1 MRHETS
7 PQPVMACRLS
17 AMSYGN
23 CPSSACHRVQDAYLT
38 ASQIRCDSPSCI
50 RFPLPSWHADCRRC
64 RMANVRRRHAIVYT
78 MLTSLHLRYAVI
90 CHLASDSPCRHG
102 MPTVGDVVSQL
113 SVVGM
118 PSCIRCLLDCIS
130 DTLRFA
136 IVHTIPPAV
145 LACRLSAMSCGNC
158 PSSACHRVQDA
169 YLTASQIRCDSPSG
183 IRFPLPSWHADYRRC
198 RMAIV
203 RRRHA
208 IVYEMLT

>member
-38 ASQIRCDSPSCI
+38 ASQIRCDSPSCTRFPLPSSACHRVQDAYLTASQI
-50 RFPLPSWHADCRRC
+50 RCDSPSGTRFPLPSWHADCRRC

-102 MPTVGDVVSQL
+102 MPTIGVVVWQL

-118 PSCIRCLLDCIS
+118 PSCMRCLLDCIS
-130 DTLRFA
+130 DTL
-136 IVHTIPPAV
+136 
-145 LACRLSAMSCGNC
+145 
-158 PSSACHRVQDA
+158 
-169 YLTASQIRCDSPSG
+169 
-183 IRFPLPSWHADYRRC
+183 
-198 RMAIV
+198 
-203 RRRHA
+203 
-208 IVYEMLT
+208 